1 MSRTIEALKF
11 GDETIYIEV
20 SDVEARGGA
29 SHGDKDLQDVN
40 ALDDIVDAAEQIRG
54 TIKALAKTVQ
64 GALAESQPKEWTL
77 EINLG
82 FKGSAGIPFLAEG
95 EANGAVK
102 VTAKWQK

>member
-1 MSRTIEALKF
+1 MERTIEAFKF
-11 GDETIYIEV
+11 GDETIFIEV
-20 SDVEARGGA
+20 SDVQRQRLDGQDDDGLE
-29 SHGDKDLQDVN
+29 DVN

-64 GALAESQPKEWTL
+64 TALVESQPKEWTL